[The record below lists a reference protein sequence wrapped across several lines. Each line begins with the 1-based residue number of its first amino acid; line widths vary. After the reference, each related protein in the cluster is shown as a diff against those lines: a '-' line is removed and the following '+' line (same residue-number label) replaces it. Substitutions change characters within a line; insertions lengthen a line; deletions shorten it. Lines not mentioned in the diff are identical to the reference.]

1 MKKIFTV
8 IALFVIGLIF
18 VNQDQGNHFKTEN
31 AYADVVGG
39 TGGTDG
45 STGDGSG
52 GDGGCGS
59 CSW

>member
-8 IALFVIGLIF
+8 VALFVVGLIF

-31 AYADVVGG
+31 AYADV
-39 TGGTDG
+39 TGGSTGSTG

-52 GDGGCGS
+52 GGDGGDGCDY
-59 CSW
+59 